1 MRVATLAEVKNY
13 FTKFIKMCEKEPIV
27 VTRNGKIAA
36 VLEHMTD
43 DKLENYL
50 LERSKKFNKMLDG
63 VKKQKGG
70 MDLKSYRKAKGIK
83 LSENQH

>member
-13 FTKFIKMCEKEPIV
+13 FTKFVKLCEKEPIV

-43 DKLENYL
+43 GELEDFL
-50 LERSKKFNKMLDG
+50 LARSKKFHQMLDG

-70 MDLKSYRKAKGIK
+70 MDLKSYRKSREI
-83 LSENQH
+83 